1 MILPLHGRQSL
12 EDPFEIDRKEEDFG
26 RIRVKNEQAG
36 TIVAVVLRL
45 HHFAIVGIEIIDVAF
60 RALLDETGS
69 TIGHDA
75 VPMRTLP
82 IDLTFAAGER

>member
-1 MILPLHGRQSL
+1 MYRRQAL
-12 EDPFEIDRKEEDFG
+12 EDPFEIDRKQEDL
-26 RIRVKNEQAG
+26 RRVRVKNEQAG

-60 RALLDETGS
+60 RALLDETGP
-69 TIGHDA
+69 TIGHDS